1 MKMGSLLFYRQTHN
15 LRPRAAASVMDSLRT
30 WDKNHLPIRV
40 PASPAP
46 IHVLAVH
53 EEALVQQ
60 SDILDSLSSQ
70 HPEAPDQDIHRH
82 DPVM

>member
-1 MKMGSLLFYRQTHN
+1 
-15 LRPRAAASVMDSLRT
+15 MDSLRT
-30 WDKNHLPIRV
+30 WNKHYLPIRV

-60 SDILDSLSSQ
+60 SDIFDSLSSH
-70 HPEAPDQDIHRH
+70 HPEAPDQDVHRRDFIMRKVKH
-82 DPVM
+82 MFATEEL